1 MNNKGFAVSGILY
14 SILALFLMLLLLI
27 LSNFHARK
35 VTFDKQKNS
44 VLEKLQGAEYNVGV
58 SNFCYTTDDALQI
71 FTTPLDGTYLLEIY
85 SSNGPGY
92 ISAQVKLYQ
101 GIILYVTV
109 GSGSD
114 GEIII
119 KTESDNINTEIMYYN
134 SADNTGAAYG
144 ESSIKNDD
152 IAIDFLTNIVTDD
165 TKQQN
170 YCSANSGYVKIS
182 RISN

>member
-1 MNNKGFAVSGILY
+1 
-14 SILALFLMLLLLI
+14 
-27 LSNFHARK
+27 
-35 VTFDKQKNS
+35 
-44 VLEKLQGAEYNVGV
+44 
-58 SNFCYTTDDALQI
+58 
-71 FTTPLDGTYLLEIY
+71 
-85 SSNGPGY
+85 
-92 ISAQVKLYQ
+92 
-101 GIILYVTV
+101 
-109 GSGSD
+109 
-114 GEIII
+114 
-119 KTESDNINTEIMYYN
+119 MYYN